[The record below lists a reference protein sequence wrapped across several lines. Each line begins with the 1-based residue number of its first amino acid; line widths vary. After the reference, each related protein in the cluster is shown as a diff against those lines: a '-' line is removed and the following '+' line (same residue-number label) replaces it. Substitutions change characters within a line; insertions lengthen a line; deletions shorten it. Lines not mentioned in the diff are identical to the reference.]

1 MKSTCSTYAAATFGA
16 LLSQL
21 FFIFFSPKY
30 TKHLDI
36 LRSNHLPNFI
46 SNRSY
51 IGILQAQ
58 KKSIKNSRSTI
69 FWGRTYGGGCCTN
82 IILKQTNRY
91 FLIWWKRI
99 NSHTEICL
107 CQTLA
112 APFNEVLNNFF
123 SANLFLKG
131 FVQKKYDYILSTRS
145 NHYWLN
151 SSGMRDQNY
160 IFCKITWLKRRGKCN
175 TRIHLSFVVQ
185 IQFQIMIMFPYF
197 VP

>member
-1 MKSTCSTYAAATFGA
+1 MFLKCTLFTPQTKQFQSTMYSLSHLIKNLMKLLWKA
-16 LLSQL
+16 LAVHMQQQLLELYYLSS
-21 FFIFFSPKY
+21 FFFFFSPKY

-36 LRSNHLPNFI
+36 LWSNHLPNFI

-58 KKSIKNSRSTI
+58 KKHQNQQISYILGEEV
-69 FWGRTYGGGCCTN
+69 WGGCCIN
-82 IILKQTNRY
+82 IILKQTNQY

-123 SANLFLKG
+123 LPTYS
-131 FVQKKYDYILSTRS
+131 
-145 NHYWLN
+145 
-151 SSGMRDQNY
+151 
-160 IFCKITWLKRRGKCN
+160 
-175 TRIHLSFVVQ
+175 
-185 IQFQIMIMFPYF
+185 
-197 VP
+197 